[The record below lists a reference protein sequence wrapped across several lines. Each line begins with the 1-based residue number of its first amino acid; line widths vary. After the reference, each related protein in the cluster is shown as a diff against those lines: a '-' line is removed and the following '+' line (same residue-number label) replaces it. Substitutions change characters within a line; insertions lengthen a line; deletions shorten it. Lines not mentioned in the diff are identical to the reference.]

1 MVSRVL
7 VIKLGALGDFIQAC
21 GPFQAIR
28 RYHTNAPITLLTTS
42 RFSSLARNSGWVDEV
57 WVDDQPPWYQFSDW
71 LALRRRLI
79 EGRFN
84 RVYDLQTSDRSG
96 WYFRQF
102 PRQERPEWS
111 GIVRGCSHPHVNS
124 RRDCMHTIDRQTQ
137 QLHMA
142 GIEKV
147 SATNLDWLDGDIT
160 DFDLPAQFAL
170 LVPGGASGRKEKRWP
185 SSCYA
190 GLAQRLMGCGIEVC
204 LIGDDSEGDLQH
216 SIALA
221 APGVVELAGK
231 TDFPQIAA
239 LARCSQVAVGNDTGP
254 MHIIA
259 SCGTPTVVLFG
270 NASNPTL
277 CAPRGAKVSIVEG
290 KPYGPIQSLPV
301 ISVWEAVQTVRSV
314 A

>member
-1 MVSRVL
+1 MISKVL

-28 RYHTNAPITLLTTS
+28 RYHANAHITLLTTA
-42 RFSSLARNSGWVDEV
+42 RFLSLARKSGWFDEV
-57 WVDDQPPWYQFSDW
+57 WLDAQPSWYQFSDW
-71 LALRRRLI
+71 LDLRRRLI
-79 EGRFN
+79 EERFN

-102 PRQERPEWS
+102 PQQERPDWS

-124 RRDCMHTIDRQTQ
+124 RRDCMHTIDRQTE

-160 DFDLPAQFAL
+160 NFRLPAQFAL

-185 SSCYA
+185 SCGYA
-190 GLAQRLMGCGIEVC
+190 VLAQRLMGCGIEVY

-231 TDFPQIAA
+231 TDFAQIAA
-239 LARCSQVAVGNDTGP
+239 LARCSDVAVGNDTGP

-270 NASNPTL
+270 NASNPAL
-277 CAPRGAKVSIVEG
+277 CAPRGAKVVIVEG
-290 KPYGPIQSLPV
+290 KPHGPIKSLSGT
-301 ISVWEAVQTVRSV
+301 SVWEAVQTVRSV